1 MLCFFFWKGFPTL
14 ATLTAVSDT
23 TITTLRCMKIT
34 SRNLQF
40 FCYDY
45 FEDLLASI
53 TFAKNFGFLAGVV
66 SKIFAEQTTTIIIN
80 YDCQILNEIFTIE
93 KSIFCLCM
101 IGKSYLL
108 H

>member
-1 MLCFFFWKGFPTL
+1 MLHFFSTKIFPTL

-23 TITTLRCMKIT
+23 RSTTQRCIKVT
-34 SRNLQF
+34 SRILQF

-66 SKIFAEQTTTIIIN
+66 SKIFANKNTFATN
-80 YDCQILNEIFTIE
+80 HNGNE
-93 KSIFCLCM
+93 
-101 IGKSYLL
+101 
-108 H
+108 

>member
-1 MLCFFFWKGFPTL
+1 
-14 ATLTAVSDT
+14 
-23 TITTLRCMKIT
+23 MKIT
-34 SRNLQF
+34 SKNLQF

-80 YDCQILNEIFTIE
+80 YDCLILNEIFTIK
-93 KSIFCLCM
+93 KSIFFFLCM

-108 H
+108 HYIILTIAHKTLILETTRILQIQCFFPS